1 MKTRA
6 AACLLLFAITLV
18 PCLFATPG
26 TFRGR
31 IVEPPAGKE
40 HEGWLYVQGRN
51 KMLRRVSLEK
61 AEVVYS
67 DQVPTQQRD
76 RVPANA
82 LAAGAEVRV
91 IAEQDEAGEWRALRI
106 EILKVAVSAAAARLR
121 AV

>member
-1 MKTRA
+1 
-6 AACLLLFAITLV
+6 
-18 PCLFATPG
+18 
-26 TFRGR
+26 
-31 IVEPPAGKE
+31 
-40 HEGWLYVQGRN
+40 
-51 KMLRRVSLEK
+51 MLRRVSLEK